1 MTDEKLVRGL
11 GRFDF
16 TAIVV
21 NTVIGA
27 GIFGLPAKVF
37 AQIGSW
43 SLVAFVA
50 CALIIGLIVLC
61 YAEVASRFST
71 TGGPYLYA
79 REAFG
84 SAVGF
89 EVGWLYWVVRVATF
103 AANCNLLVTYLG
115 FFIPG
120 ANEGYLRILFVSLV
134 VLIIT
139 AVNLIGIRE
148 SAMMTNFFTVGKLL
162 PLLVF
167 AVVGMFFLQPANFN
181 FEVVPDYAKFSSA
194 VLLLIYAFVGFEASV
209 VLSGETKEPGKTI
222 PFGLIVGIVIVA
234 IFYIF
239 VQIVSIG
246 TLPGLATSER
256 PIADAATVFLGG
268 FGAAFITIGALISI
282 FGNLNVGVLA
292 STRMLYA
299 MSEQRDL
306 PAVFEKTHQKF
317 KTPHVAIIATAIVI
331 LILTIQSSFLTA
343 VAIATITRL
352 IVYATTC
359 LALPIFRYRSHH
371 MSADTPVRP
380 SEPFLVPLGV
390 GAAFLSIAL
399 IIWLLANVDFRKEGI
414 AVVVAIVIGL
424 IIFAVSRF
432 FVRSNND
439 ETPKTEVL

>member
-1 MTDEKLVRGL
+1 MKEKEKLIRGL
-11 GRFDF
+11 GRWDF

-27 GIFGLPAKVF
+27 GIFGLPAKVY
-37 AQIGSW
+37 AQIGSY
-43 SLVAFVA
+43 SLLAFVA

-120 ANEGYLRILFVSLV
+120 ANEGYLRIAFVSLV
-134 VLIIT
+134 VVVIT

-148 SAMMTNFFTVGKLL
+148 SSMMTNIFTVGKLV

-167 AVVGMFFLQPANFN
+167 AAVGMFFIDPANFS
-181 FEVVPDYAKFSSA
+181 FETVPGYTSFSTA

-209 VLSGETKEPGKTI
+209 VLAGETKEPGKTI

-234 IFYIF
+234 VFYIF
-239 VQIVSIG
+239 IQIVSIG

-256 PIADAATVFLGG
+256 PIADAASVFLGG
-268 FGAAFITIGALISI
+268 FGAAFITVGALISI
-282 FGNLNVGVLA
+282 FGNLNVGVLS
-292 STRMLYA
+292 STRMLFA

-306 PAVFEKTHQKF
+306 PAVFEKTHQRF
-317 KTPHVAIIATAIVI
+317 KTPYVAIIATAVVI

-359 LALPIFRYRSHH
+359 LALPILRYRS
-371 MSADTPVRP
+371 ADTFVRTTGRVD
-380 SEPFLVPLGV
+380 SPFIVPMGV
-390 GAAFLSIAL
+390 GAAVLSVAL
-399 IIWLLANVDFRKEGI
+399 IIWLLTNVDFAKEGT
-414 AVVVAIVIGL
+414 AVLIAIVIGL
-424 IIFAVSRF
+424 TIFAGSRF
-432 FVRSNND
+432 IARFTR
-439 ETPKTEVL
+439 ETP